1 MWVVLSGTA
10 VVGYA
15 AAAVWALAGIVL
27 NDATPIV
34 AGTGVVAIL
43 AVLGATARRVTTAAN
58 PIRAAFG

>member
-1 MWVVLSGTA
+1 VLTGTA

-27 NDATPIV
+27 NDATPLV
-34 AGTGVVAIL
+34 AGTGLLTIV

-58 PIRAAFG
+58 PVRAAFG